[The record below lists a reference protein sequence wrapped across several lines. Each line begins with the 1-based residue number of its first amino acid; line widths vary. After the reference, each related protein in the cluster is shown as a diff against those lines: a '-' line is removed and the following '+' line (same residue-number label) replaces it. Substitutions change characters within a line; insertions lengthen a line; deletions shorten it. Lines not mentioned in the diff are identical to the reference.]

1 VTEFLTNP
9 ALWAAVAALLA
20 ALGVV
25 EIEAPLWTHVAEA
38 VAAIAA
44 IIGIVFAVKD
54 ARE

>member
-1 VTEFLTNP
+1 MIDLFTNP

-25 EIEAPLWTHVAEA
+25 EIEAPIWTHIAEV

-44 IIGIVFAVKD
+44 IVGIIFAVKD